1 MEEPTRNLT
10 AAEQKRRERFCAT
23 EERLKSEGYTPHNLT
38 VSIIQANLLGTLI
51 AAIPCIP
58 FIVAYFYLNRTIS
71 ELSQLQW
78 LIFIVI
84 FVALIAVHEAI
95 HGLFWSFGAQNGLKD
110 IEFGFIVKY
119 LTPYCTCSSPLK
131 KTSYII
137 GTFMPMFLLGICV
150 MLAAVIMGNQLM
162 MILGVVN
169 TLAGAGDIL
178 VILKLLSYK
187 TKGKDIV
194 IIDHP
199 YEAGLVVF
207 ER

>member
-1 MEEPTRNLT
+1 MWLPRPS
-10 AAEQKRRERFCAT
+10 F
-23 EERLKSEGYTPHNLT
+23 
-38 VSIIQANLLGTLI
+38 I
-51 AAIPCIP
+51 A
-58 FIVAYFYLNRTIS
+58 
-71 ELSQLQW
+71 
-78 LIFIVI
+78 I

-131 KTSYII
+131 KTAYII

>member
-1 MEEPTRNLT
+1 
-10 AAEQKRRERFCAT
+10 
-23 EERLKSEGYTPHNLT
+23 
-38 VSIIQANLLGTLI
+38 
-51 AAIPCIP
+51 
-58 FIVAYFYLNRTIS
+58 
-71 ELSQLQW
+71 
-78 LIFIVI
+78 
-84 FVALIAVHEAI
+84 
-95 HGLFWSFGAQNGLKD
+95 
-110 IEFGFIVKY
+110 
-119 LTPYCTCSSPLK
+119 
-131 KTSYII
+131 
-137 GTFMPMFLLGICV
+137 MPMFLLGICV
-150 MLAAVIMGNQLM
+150 MLAAVIIGNQLM